1 MELFI
6 NGNTR
11 EFSEPLSLLSLIQQL
26 GMKPDR
32 VAVEVN
38 RDVVAREDWEK
49 TNLTEGDRLEIV
61 HFVGGG

>member
-32 VAVEVN
+32 VAVELN
-38 RDVVAREDWEK
+38 CDVVARENWEK
-49 TNLTEGDRLEIV
+49 TNLTQGDRLEIV

>member
-6 NGNTR
+6 NGNTC

-32 VAVEVN
+32 VAVELN
-38 RDVVAREDWEK
+38 RDVVARENWEK
-49 TNLTEGDRLEIV
+49 TNLTQGDRLEIV

>member
-32 VAVEVN
+32 VAVELN
-38 RDVVAREDWEK
+38 RDVVARENWEK
-49 TNLTEGDRLEIV
+49 TNLTQGDRLEIV

>member
-38 RDVVAREDWEK
+38 RDVVARENWEK

>member
-32 VAVEVN
+32 VAVELN
-38 RDVVAREDWEK
+38 RDVVARENWEK

>member
-32 VAVEVN
+32 VAVELN
-38 RDVVAREDWEK
+38 RDVVAQENWEK
-49 TNLTEGDRLEIV
+49 TNLTQGDRLEIV